1 MCSLIFYREVA
12 VVLLTI
18 CLIYQTKMQIIITY
32 VLRIL
37 CKARKTNALLKR
49 KFHSTEFL
57 TLSLSHIAM
66 FVVLRV
72 KLSDFS
78 LS

>member
-49 KFHSTEFL
+49 NSIVLNFELFHYPT
-57 TLSLSHIAM
+57 
-66 FVVLRV
+66 
-72 KLSDFS
+72 
-78 LS
+78 